1 METGVAIQH
10 VSNQINDQNR
20 ESSRTF
26 IAAAAKPLARH
37 LSQEMS
43 YARTFENGSLLLTP
57 PSISTPRLMPTTRV
71 LQHGAPKET
80 PSQIGKHLAPCYG
93 FTENV
98 NFPLMSASCVSLTIS
113 WIDSWLREKYS
124 QVRYPS
130 TSHVPSELI

>member
-43 YARTFENGSLLLTP
+43 YARTFENGSLLLIP
-57 PSISTPRLMPTTRV
+57 LSISTPHLMPTTRV
-71 LQHGAPKET
+71 LQHGAPKEI
-80 PSQIGKHLAPCYG
+80 PSQFGNRLAPCYG

-98 NFPLMSASCVSLTIS
+98 VIPLMSASCVSLTIS
-113 WIDSWLREKYS
+113 WIDSWLREKYP
-124 QVRYPS
+124 QVRYPPS
-130 TSHVPSELI
+130 SCVPI